1 MGPGVSERSRRGLV
15 VGGILGSVAAGVA
28 AGLAVERLAVGRQR
42 LRPDP
47 EAREPF
53 GRLPGRTRSFRTS
66 DGTHLHVEEV
76 GSGPLTVIFAHGF
89 ALNSAAWHYQRRDL
103 ADVGRLVFYDHRSH
117 GRSAR
122 GPEGSE
128 TLDQLGQDLGEL
140 IDAVAPRGPVVL
152 IGHSM
157 GGMTVMS
164 LAAHRPE
171 LFGERVVGVALVST
185 AAGQVAEAMLPLPV
199 RATGL
204 LTGRIVPRATRVMTR
219 RKNTLEATRR
229 VGSDLA
235 FSLIRRMG
243 FGSNPS
249 PAQVEFIERIIAA
262 TPIEVIAAYVPTFT
276 THDKYEALDV
286 VGRVPTLVLVG
297 DRDRIVPPD
306 QSKELAARM
315 PGAELVVFDG
325 AGHMLTMERAA
336 LVNLHLRAFLRRVGR
351 TARASRGA

>member
-1 MGPGVSERSRRGLV
+1 MLHGGQQNSTDDVSDRHASWWRLALMARGLRRFARKNDLSLHLLQYRVRGWNGSDDPAPVRDARWALDRLQDRYPGV
-15 VGGILGSVAAGVA
+15 
-28 AGLAVERLAVGRQR
+28 
-42 LRPDP
+42 
-47 EAREPF
+47 
-53 GRLPGRTRSFRTS
+53 
-66 DGTHLHVEEV
+66 
-76 GSGPLTVIFAHGF
+76 
-89 ALNSAAWHYQRRDL
+89 
-103 ADVGRLVFYDHRSH
+103 
-117 GRSAR
+117 
-122 GPEGSE
+122 
-128 TLDQLGQDLGEL
+128 
-140 IDAVAPRGPVVL
+140 PVVL
-152 IGHSM
+152 VGHSM

-171 LFGERVVGVALVST
+171 LFGPRVVGVVLVST
-185 AAGQVAEAMLPLPV
+185 AAGRVAEAMLPLPV

-204 LTGRIVPRATRVMTR
+204 LTGRVVPRVTRVMTR
-219 RKNTLEATRR
+219 RKDTLEATRR

-243 FGSNPS
+243 FGTSPS

-297 DRDRIVPPD
+297 DRDRVVPPA
-306 QSKELAARM
+306 QSKELAART
-315 PGAELVVFDG
+315 PGSELVVFDG

-351 TARASRGA
+351 AARASRGA